1 MQTWPGEF
9 SSARARPLTLPDIVL
24 GRLQITQEGE
34 ESVARFI
41 APPSSVRRGGLRECF
56 LLHRQCRFKIDL
68 RSFNTLVTQPQ
79 RDHGTE
85 EVPWPSCASI
95 DGQ

>member
-9 SSARARPLTLPDIVL
+9 SSPWARPLTLPDIVL
-24 GRLQITQEGE
+24 GRLQTTQEGE

-56 LLHRQCRFKIDL
+56 LLHGKCRFEIDL
-68 RSFNTLVTQPQ
+68 RSFNTLVTEPQ
-79 RDHGTE
+79 RDHGT
-85 EVPWPSCASI
+85 VDAPL
-95 DGQ
+95 